1 MTVPAVAWGDAMDT
15 TSDNLIMFIVISVC
29 VTLTSMLF
37 PQKLLNPNNRLFCE
51 KPWEA
56 GGEIY
61 QRLFKVR
68 RWKAVLPELSDF
80 FRKLFPKKK
89 IKTFDSDYLRSYIIE
104 SCRAELTHFC
114 IIGITFLFPIW
125 AGFSVSLLII
135 YISILLNLPFIVIQ
149 RYNRPRIQRLQARG
163 KHHTFSGIKAEDLSY

>member
-1 MTVPAVAWGDAMDT
+1 
-15 TSDNLIMFIVISVC
+15 MFIIISVC

-37 PQKLLNPNNRLFCE
+37 PHKLLNPNNRLFRE
-51 KPWEA
+51 KSWES

-68 RWKAVLPELSDF
+68 SWKALLPELSDF
-80 FRKLFPKKK
+80 FKKLFSKKR
-89 IKTFDSDYLRSYIIE
+89 IKAFDAEYLQSYIIE

-114 IIGITFLFPIW
+114 IIGITLLFPLW
-125 AGFSVSLLII
+125 AGFSVSVVII

-149 RYNRPRIQRLQARG
+149 RYNRPRIQRLLIRTR
-163 KHHTFSGIKAEDLSY
+163 HHAFSGIKAEDLSF